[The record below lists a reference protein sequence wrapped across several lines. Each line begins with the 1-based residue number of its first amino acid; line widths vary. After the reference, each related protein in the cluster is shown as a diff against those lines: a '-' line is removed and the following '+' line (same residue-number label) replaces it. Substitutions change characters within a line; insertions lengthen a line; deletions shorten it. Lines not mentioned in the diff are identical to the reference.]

1 VSQQFSGWVNEM
13 LMSDKGLFF
22 CFCFLGNDY
31 GDSQA
36 TGENKGS
43 SEKGNK

>member
-1 VSQQFSGWVNEM
+1 MSQRFFKVINEM
-13 LMSDKGLFF
+13 LMSDKEIFN